1 MAGTKTLILV
11 RHAKSSW
18 DDFSLSDFE
27 RPLNDRGKRDAPMMA
42 HRLRSKAL
50 TPDALVSSTARR
62 ARKTAE
68 AFAQELGMDGAE
80 IILTESLYLASP
92 DTIGRV
98 VSGLDDR
105 YHTVAIFAHNPGIT
119 DFANQLGVARI
130 DDMPTCA
137 IYAVSAPVTHWSGF
151 LDSEKTFRYFDY
163 PKNQSQ
169 G

>member
-1 MAGTKTLILV
+1 MKTLILV

-18 DDFSLSDFE
+18 DDFSLTDFE

-42 HRLRSKAL
+42 RRLQGL
-50 TPDALVSSTARR
+50 QLIPDALVSSTAKR

-68 AFAQELGMDGAE
+68 VFARELGLAE
-80 IILTESLYLASP
+80 SAIHLTDELYLASP
-92 DTIGRV
+92 ETIGRV
-98 VSGLDDR
+98 VSAVDDR
-105 YHTVAIFAHNPGIT
+105 YQTIALFAHNPGIT

-137 IYAVSAPVTHWSGF
+137 MYGVTAKVAHWADF
-151 LDSEKTFRYFDY
+151 LGSDKSFRFFDY
-163 PKNQSQ
+163 PKNQAQ